1 MRALTSMTM
10 LVLLVIFL
18 MIEHISNP
26 PTAVR
31 PAALPLPVRAA
42 SAVAPRPPA
51 SPSPAVPAAP
61 RDSAPGGR
69 VTDRSSGLSYRLLSA
84 PWRQGCP
91 YALDTPM
98 FSWSAGESAS
108 AGRALVD
115 GSATD
120 WYGNA
125 CSGPLQQQFQYSGVA
140 DLEPTAMGLADA
152 VDLAYYSGLP
162 HYRTVVDSSGIQV
175 SGHPAWM
182 VTFLMTYQR
191 ATGEGLA
198 WTSEAGAVI
207 VVDRGAGQAP
217 AVFYASV
224 PSDLGTTDLNTLIS
238 SLQLS

>member
-31 PAALPLPVRAA
+31 PAALPLPVRVA
-42 SAVAPRPPA
+42 SAAAPRPA
-51 SPSPAVPAAP
+51 TSPSPAV
-61 RDSAPGGR
+61 SAPGRDSTTGRR
-69 VTDRSSGLSYRLLSA
+69 VTDRSSGLSYRLLSS
-84 PWRQGCP
+84 PWRRGCP

-108 AGRALVD
+108 AGRAFVD

-120 WYGNA
+120 WYGSA
-125 CSGPLQQQFQYSGVA
+125 CSGPLRQQFEYSGVA

-152 VDLAYYSGLP
+152 LDLAYYSGLR
-162 HYRTVVDSSGIQV
+162 HYRTVVDSSEIQI
-175 SGHPAWM
+175 SGHSAWM
-182 VTFLMTYQR
+182 VTFLMTYQG
-191 ATGEGLA
+191 ATSEGPA
-198 WTSEAGAVI
+198 WASEAGAVV
-207 VVDRGAGQAP
+207 VVDRGTGQAP